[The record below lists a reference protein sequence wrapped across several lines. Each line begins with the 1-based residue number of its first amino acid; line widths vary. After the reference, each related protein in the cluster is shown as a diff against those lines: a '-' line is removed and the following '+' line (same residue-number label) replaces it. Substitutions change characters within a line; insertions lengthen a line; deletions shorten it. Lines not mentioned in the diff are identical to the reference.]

1 MFDKVKV
8 QEELREIR
16 DELYDIQYRYEYE
29 SNFNEQSVRV
39 RQRISQ
45 LLDVYSQI
53 ISGREFNEDY
63 LDKYL

>member
-1 MFDKVKV
+1 MLDKVKV

-16 DELYDIQYRYEYE
+16 DRLYDIQYQYEYE
-29 SNFNEQSVRV
+29 SNFNEQSIRV

-45 LLDVYSQI
+45 LLDIYSQI